1 MAEEVDEALAVAKA
15 ETTRL
20 AGSGSSSG
28 SSAFELAPAFAPA
41 GGRVSGWGAVW
52 LEVCVGRRV
61 SPACWWR
68 SAKACQVSG
77 AIVSR
82 AIVSRAIVSRA
93 IVSRARRP
101 GKAGLSKQAHTR
113 VGTLLGKFL
122 AIVSD

>member
-82 AIVSRAIVSRA
+82 GIVSRA